1 MRITELDRDK
11 LIALQTAFD
20 LGYPTRFIRKIILA
34 ERPVE
39 INQAMVS
46 ARQSGEWESAAT
58 VREQLKRD
66 GIKMPTIRT
75 TIGQNFID

>member
-1 MRITELDRDK
+1 MRITELDKDK

-20 LGYPTRFIRKIILA
+20 LGYPARFVRKIILA
-34 ERPVE
+34 KKTVE
-39 INQAMVS
+39 IDQAMVS
-46 ARQSGEWESAAT
+46 ARQADEWESPAT